1 MKDNIRL
8 NWHDWVWRLWFY
20 IKTRRQ
26 HRETIKELNKLTDK
40 ELNDIGISRSD
51 IDRLIWLE
59 YDKSMRARGR
69 DASEQKR

>member
-1 MKDNIRL
+1 MRDNIRL

-51 IDRLIWLE
+51 IDRLIWLD
-59 YDKSMRARGR
+59 YDKTMRGRGR
-69 DASEQKR
+69 DTDE